1 MCACGVRVWCVWVVC
16 GSSVCVFSSLPAVAA
31 KKKLLSIARRHVTEN
46 SSPDGNASDSNRSE
60 LPAGGGGDQG
70 DGVGDGEGGKEE
82 LGGGGGGGGG
92 HVGGEGI
99 SASGKDESERKA
111 KNLHV
116 VLERAAAKQQEVHAA
131 RRKAEEVG
139 RMAASRCFYTF
150 CICGRACVGVF
161 VSGCECRAGGV
172 CTLACEHR

>member
-1 MCACGVRVWCVWVVC
+1 M
-16 GSSVCVFSSLPAVAA
+16 CVFSSLPAVAA
-31 KKKLLSIARRHVTEN
+31 KKKLLSISSYHVTEN
-46 SSPDGNASDSNRSE
+46 TSPDGNASTSNPSE

-70 DGVGDGEGGKEE
+70 DGVGAGKGANEG

-92 HVGGEGI
+92 HVEGEGS

-111 KNLHV
+111 KNLYV

-139 RMAASRCFYTF
+139 RIAASRCVYTF
-150 CICGRACVGVF
+150 CICGRTYVGVF
-161 VSGCECRAGGV
+161 VS
-172 CTLACEHR
+172 